1 MADDRDGDFEQCTP
15 SQKDSPKGSQRR
27 SGSNLSDGERMFH
40 RRSCIDSSME
50 IPVVAESQIEEG
62 NDGLEYYYDIV
73 VIILSA
79 ELEGR
84 CPRRLLSLSSS
95 IKSNSTMVVGGG
107 RAVVVGDF

>member
-1 MADDRDGDFEQCTP
+1 M
-15 SQKDSPKGSQRR
+15 S
-27 SGSNLSDGERMFH
+27 

-50 IPVVAESQIEEG
+50 IPVVAELQIEEG

-84 CPRRLLSLSSS
+84 HAPADCCHRHRQ
-95 IKSNSTMVVGGG
+95 
-107 RAVVVGDF
+107 